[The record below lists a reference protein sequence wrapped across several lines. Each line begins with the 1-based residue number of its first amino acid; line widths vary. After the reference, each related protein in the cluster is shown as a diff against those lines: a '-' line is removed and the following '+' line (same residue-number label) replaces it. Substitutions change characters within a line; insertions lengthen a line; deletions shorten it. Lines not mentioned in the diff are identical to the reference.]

1 MGMNKNTMNAMK
13 IARDAMGVENPDKMI
28 EEVEEVQED
37 LQEAMDIQKEF
48 ADLLSAPLVDYDEN
62 ELNAELAEL
71 DDEMRDDGLVYGHVG
86 VDVRK
91 ANIKK
96 VTEEEEVSDN
106 EEEEIKKLEM
116 EMNFTFNK
124 VLVAC

>member
-1 MGMNKNTMNAMK
+1 MG
-13 IARDAMGVENPDKMI
+13 
-28 EEVEEVQED
+28 VQED

-48 ADLLSAPLVDYDEN
+48 ADLLSAPLVDYDED
-62 ELNAELAEL
+62 ELNAELAEMG
-71 DDEMRDDGLVYGHVG
+71 DEMRDDGLVYGHVG

-91 ANIKK
+91 AKIKK